1 MRVGLRLLELARARR
16 ARAIFVVGTGKNVG
30 KTTALLAIYEAAC
43 RSGLRVGLAS
53 IGPKPRLWLQAN
65 TVFVTA
71 RALLPP
77 SPAVEVL
84 EISQLESSSGSLL
97 YARTAHG
104 GHYDLAGPSSASGLR
119 AAVEAIAARSDIVLI
134 DGAIDRIA
142 TLASTDGAIVV
153 ACGAAA
159 AKTESEAVC
168 DVATLT
174 ARLRIPAF
182 DPNGGVLELEGALT
196 ATMAADF
203 IAVGEDR
210 QIVVGDST
218 QIVMSGRSLAEALA
232 RLRIRCRRALEVIAT
247 TVCAVAPERS
257 FDPEAFLAAVAG
269 ATKLPSFDVFAGK
282 EAA

>member
-1 MRVGLRLLELARARR
+1 MRVGLRLLELARERG

-30 KTTALLAIYEAAC
+30 KTTALLAMYEAAC
-43 RSGLRVGLAS
+43 NSGMRVGLAS
-53 IGPKPRLWLQAN
+53 IGPKPRLRLHAN

-71 RALLPP
+71 RPLLPS
-77 SPAVEVL
+77 SPAVEIL
-84 EISQLESSSGSLL
+84 KISELESSSGSLL

-104 GHYDLAGPSSASGLR
+104 GLYDLAGPSSASGLR
-119 AAVEAIAARSDIVLI
+119 AAVEEIVAQSDIVLI

-142 TLASTDGAIVV
+142 TLASADGAIVV
-153 ACGAAA
+153 SCGAAA

-174 ARLRIPAF
+174 ARLRVPAF
-182 DPNGGVLELEGALT
+182 DPHAGALELEGALT

-203 IAVGEDR
+203 IAAGEAR

-218 QIVMSGRSLAEALA
+218 QIVMSGRSLAEALT
-232 RLRIRCRRALEVIAT
+232 RLRICCRRTLDVIAT

-257 FDPEAFLAAVAG
+257 FDPAPFLAAVAG
-269 ATKLPSFDVFAGK
+269 ATKLPTFDVFAGRG
-282 EAA
+282 AA

>member
-1 MRVGLRLLELARARR
+1 MRVGLRLLELARERG

-53 IGPKPRLWLQAN
+53 IGPKPGLRLHPN
-65 TVFVTA
+65 TVFITA
-71 RALLPP
+71 RQLLPP
-77 SPAVEVL
+77 SPAVEIL
-84 EISQLESSSGSLL
+84 NISRLESSCGSLL
-97 YARTAHG
+97 FARSAQCG
-104 GHYDLAGPSSASGLR
+104 LYDLAGPSTASGLR
-119 AAVEAIAARSDIVLI
+119 AAVEEIATRSDIVLI

-142 TLASTDGAIVV
+142 TLASSDGAIVV

-174 ARLRIPAF
+174 ARLRVPAL
-182 DPNGGVLELEGALT
+182 DPHAGVLELDGALT

-203 IAVGEDR
+203 IAARERR

-218 QIVMSGRSLAEALA
+218 QIVMNGRSLAEALA
-232 RLRIRCRRALEVIAT
+232 RLRIRCRRAFDVIAT
-247 TVCAVAPERS
+247 TVCAIAPERS
-257 FDPEAFLAAVAG
+257 FDPATFLGAVAD

>member
-1 MRVGLRLLELARARR
+1 VRVGLRLLELARERR

-53 IGPKPRLWLQAN
+53 IGPKPRLRLHPN
-65 TVFVTA
+65 TVFITA
-71 RALLPP
+71 RPLLPP
-77 SPAVEVL
+77 SPAVEIL
-84 EISQLESSSGSLL
+84 NISQLESSSGSLL

-104 GHYDLAGPSSASGLR
+104 GLYDLAGPSSASGLR
-119 AAVEAIAARSDIVLI
+119 AAVEEIAARSDVVLI
-134 DGAIDRIA
+134 DGAIDRIS
-142 TLASTDGAIVV
+142 TLASSNGAIVV
-153 ACGAAA
+153 SCGAAA

-174 ARLRIPAF
+174 ARLRVPAF
-182 DPNGGVLELEGALT
+182 DPHAGILELEGALT
-196 ATMAADF
+196 ATMAAGF
-203 IAVGEDR
+203 IAAREDR

-218 QIVMSGRSLAEALA
+218 QIVMNGRSLAEALA
-232 RLRIRCRRALEVIAT
+232 RLRIRCRRAFEVIAT

-257 FDPEAFLAAVAG
+257 FDPAAFLGAVAD

-282 EAA
+282 EVA